1 MKRTFYLLAL
11 LAFFVSCKETPSVIT
26 VDYIPQ
32 WDTIRVLENPHK
44 GWYQHFYD
52 NQIVKY
58 KVQDKELFRNFP
70 GMDHLYLRLAWSF
83 LEPEE
88 GKYNWALID
97 NIINEYV
104 PEGYGISFSI
114 TSKETGKYPI
124 VVGQQK
130 NGVQYATPVWVEKAG
145 AKGVVTEAEGARS
158 WSPQWDD
165 PVYLE
170 KLDNF
175 HRAFAQK
182 YDGKPWV
189 RYVDIGSIGEW
200 GEGHTSRSTQI
211 PPTVKEVKENMDV
224 YLKNYK
230 HSLLVATD
238 DLLYYGKPEVETQ
251 ELYKYAVENGMTI
264 RDDSPLV
271 DYYLDC
277 YPDSWSVSHPG
288 FYDPLYKTKP
298 TILEMQHY
306 SMIKNDGN
314 WKGKNGSEIIPKY
327 GHSAAEMLTGAIE
340 TMHATYIGF
349 HGFVEEWYTENPDLA
364 CTLANKC
371 GYWYFPVSCNYSP
384 NMKKG
389 ENKLTICW
397 TNKGV
402 APAYNV
408 YSLLLQF
415 THTQTGEKQEVIIND
430 SGNMGWLPGKEYY
443 KEYTFTIPKDW
454 KQGIYE
460 VRFGLFHKDGK
471 IDIGVSP
478 TIQEEGYTQIGNI
491 KLG

>member
-1 MKRTFYLLAL
+1 VACNR
-11 LAFFVSCKETPSVIT
+11 
-26 VDYIPQ
+26 Q
-32 WDTIRVLENPHK
+32 TIH
-44 GWYQHFYD
+44 
-52 NQIVKY
+52 
-58 KVQDKELFRNFP
+58 
-70 GMDHLYLRLAWSF
+70 
-83 LEPEE
+83 
-88 GKYNWALID
+88 NWALID

-175 HRAFAQK
+175 HRAFAQR

-277 YPDSWSVSHPG
+277 YPDSWSVLSRICP
-288 FYDPLYKTKP
+288 
-298 TILEMQHY
+298 
-306 SMIKNDGN
+306 
-314 WKGKNGSEIIPKY
+314 
-327 GHSAAEMLTGAIE
+327 SAQPC
-340 TMHATYIGF
+340 IG
-349 HGFVEEWYTENPDLA
+349 V
-364 CTLANKC
+364 
-371 GYWYFPVSCNYSP
+371 
-384 NMKKG
+384 
-389 ENKLTICW
+389 
-397 TNKGV
+397 
-402 APAYNV
+402 
-408 YSLLLQF
+408 
-415 THTQTGEKQEVIIND
+415 
-430 SGNMGWLPGKEYY
+430 
-443 KEYTFTIPKDW
+443 FTIP
-454 KQGIYE
+454 QCS
-460 VRFGLFHKDGK
+460 FSL
-471 IDIGVSP
+471 S
-478 TIQEEGYTQIGNI
+478 
-491 KLG
+491 KLSGRDPILL